1 LFATRL
7 NFINKLETKIKMPLK
22 RVNLKEEKPEE
33 EEITICYNIRYKLEE
48 KQLFIARY
56 LYYTIVD

>member
-1 LFATRL
+1 
-7 NFINKLETKIKMPLK
+7 MPFK
-22 RVNLKEEKPEE
+22 QVNPEEEKLEE

-56 LYYTIVD
+56 LYYTIID

>member
-1 LFATRL
+1 
-7 NFINKLETKIKMPLK
+7 MPLK